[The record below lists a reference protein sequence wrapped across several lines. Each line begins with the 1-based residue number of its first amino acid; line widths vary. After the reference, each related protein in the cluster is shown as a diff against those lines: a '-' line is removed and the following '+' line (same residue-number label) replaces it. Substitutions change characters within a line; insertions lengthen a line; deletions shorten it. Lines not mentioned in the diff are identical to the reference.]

1 MISLN
6 VGTVFFIFEKI
17 CFKFDK
23 QISNLKKV
31 PTRFPMEGLS
41 TNTNFVIKV
50 HDRLFH
56 LSLCDTTLYVATSQ
70 KCIHTVCD

>member
-1 MISLN
+1 MLDRNFIS
-6 VGTVFFIFEKI
+6 EKI

-41 TNTNFVIKV
+41 TNKNFVIKV
-50 HDRLFH
+50 WNKNKST
-56 LSLCDTTLYVATSQ
+56 LSFISPFPMRH
-70 KCIHTVCD
+70 HTIRCYFTEMYT